1 MEKFRC
7 LEDFLKSFLAQLA
20 EVVGFSKVFHHTDC
34 PPLAAI
40 RAQIH
45 LLFPLLSHFEFV
57 VKLQPK
63 N

>member
-1 MEKFRC
+1 MFLSTIEV
-7 LEDFLKSFLAQLA
+7 DFLKSFLAQLA

-45 LLFPLLSHFEFV
+45 L
-57 VKLQPK
+57 
-63 N
+63 